1 MISAILVCATIL
13 GFTQQK
19 LNPAKNPKNV
29 VPSSTVIL
37 KNGVDSMSYAL
48 GVIDATFF
56 KTQGVEKVNF
66 ALMNQGFQD
75 VLNGKA
81 TMLTPQQCDMTVR
94 EQLQALL
101 RKKAQVNIDAG
112 EKFLAENRKK
122 PGVVVT
128 PSGLQ
133 YEVITMGTGP
143 RPVDTSVVKVDYDGY
158 LITGVKFDSSRDRGQ
173 PATFSLNQ
181 VIRGWT
187 EGLSLMPVGSR
198 FKLYVPYTLGY
209 GEQDRGSTIPG
220 GSALVFDVELLG
232 IQK

>member
-19 LNPAKNPKNV
+19 SNPAKNPKNV

-81 TMLTPQQCDMTVR
+81 TMLTPQQYNMTVR

-187 EGLSLMPVGSR
+187 EGLSLM
-198 FKLYVPYTLGY
+198 
-209 GEQDRGSTIPG
+209 
-220 GSALVFDVELLG
+220 
-232 IQK
+232 

>member
-1 MISAILVCATIL
+1 
-13 GFTQQK
+13 
-19 LNPAKNPKNV
+19 
-29 VPSSTVIL
+29 
-37 KNGVDSMSYAL
+37 MSYAL

-220 GSALVFDVELLG
+220 GSALVFDVELLA
-232 IQK
+232 I